1 MPTDIELAR
10 QRVAFRWVH
19 GYTKRAILNGE
30 WDRGNL
36 VIDELEQVRYERASL
51 KEEIAD
57 D

>member
-10 QRVAFRWVH
+10 QRVASRWVH

-30 WDRGNL
+30 WDLGNL

>member
-10 QRVAFRWVH
+10 QRVASRWVH

-30 WDRGNL
+30 WDSGSL
-36 VIDELEQVRYERASL
+36 VIDELDLVRHERALL